1 MKKFLLFSLA
11 LLCLSTIT
19 NAKIIRVA
27 YPGSA
32 VAGVDFSA
40 SQASAAVAEASA
52 GDTIQ
57 VYQQY
62 ALQPLSFG
70 NITKQLVFIGFGYF
84 LNKNPDLQAVASA
97 DNQYAQLSFVPG
109 SEGSVVQGLYGY
121 VYLGAND
128 ISISRCRFETVVIG
142 ANQNN
147 QPVNVSGISI
157 RSSFLSSVQDNGQGS
172 NLYLAN
178 NILYSFVLNASSGF
192 LLNNVMTSS
201 VEINSFVVKNNIFTA
216 TPCFAQGS
224 NIVDNNIFAGSCS
237 YSGVGNQYGVDM
249 STVFTNWGV
258 NGGFGL
264 IYDHATGT
272 YRDNTLSL
280 SPSGP
285 AKNAGVNGDGS
296 VTDAGIFGG
305 ESGDIYRLSG
315 IPAVP
320 SIYKLTATSSTATQS
335 PYNITV
341 SVRSNN

>member
-40 SQASAAVAEASA
+40 SQASAAVTQASA

-62 ALQPLSFG
+62 ALQSLYFG
-70 NITKQLVFIGFGYF
+70 YITKPLIFIGFGYF
-84 LNKNPDLQAVASA
+84 LDKNPDLQAVASA
-97 DNQYAQLSFVPG
+97 DNQNAQLYFLPG

-121 VYLGAND
+121 IYVGTNN
-128 ISISRCRFETVVIG
+128 ISISRCRLDLLVIG
-142 ANQNN
+142 TNQFN
-147 QPVNVSGISI
+147 QPVNISGISI
-157 RSSFLSSVQDNGQGS
+157 RSSFLQQVADYGQGT

-178 NILYSFVLNASSGF
+178 NILYSFVLDASSGF

-249 STVFTNWGV
+249 STVFTNWDI

-264 IYDHATGT
+264 IYDYATAT

-280 SPSGP
+280 SPTAP
-285 AKNAGVNGDGS
+285 AKNAGIKGDGS
-296 VTDAGIFGG
+296 PTDAGIFGG